1 MNANNDNP
9 QILLDG
15 VFFQYGS
22 TGIARLWTAL
32 LHEWSADRFAQQL
45 LVLDRGDTA
54 PRFDGIRYRSIPPY
68 DHRTTGD
75 DAARLQTL
83 CDEERAAVFVSTY
96 YTAPLTTPSV
106 FVAYDMIPEVYAHE
120 LDSAM
125 WREKHYGI
133 QHASAHVAIS
143 HSTARDLT
151 RFFPELDS
159 NAVHVAYPGVAAN
172 FHPPAPRV
180 IEQFRE
186 RQGVHKPYFL
196 LVGSRA
202 GFNGYKNAMLFFRSF
217 AQLPDCS
224 RYAIVCAGGEPALE
238 EAFQPFVNDVE
249 VHLVHLSDDDLRAAY
264 SGAVAL
270 AYPSRYEGFGLPVLE
285 ALACGCP
292 VITCRNSSLV
302 EVAGDAALFTPED
315 DVTAMVAVLQRVQQD
330 EVRQSLIAA
339 GLRQAAKFS
348 WRTMAATLA
357 DLLRRTAA
365 EEPRPLRIWR
375 EFRRLQALAQER
387 EALGWQLKHTEN
399 LWRQNWERFT
409 ESQAELAKT
418 RQESLQTEMELREKL
433 REAVE

>member
-54 PRFDGIRYRSIPPY
+54 PRIDGIRYRSIPAY

-75 DAARLQTL
+75 DAARLQAL

-133 QHASAHVAIS
+133 QHASGHVAIS

-151 RFFPELDS
+151 RFFPEVDARS
-159 NAVHVAYPGVAAN
+159 VVVAHPGVATN
-172 FHPPAPRV
+172 FHPAATDE

-186 RQGVHKPYFL
+186 RQGVNKPYFL

-217 AQLPDCS
+217 TQLPERD
-224 RYAIVCAGGEPALE
+224 RFAIVCAGGESALE
-238 EAFQPFVNDVE
+238 EVFQPFVNNAE
-249 VHLVHLSDDDLRAAY
+249 VHLVHLSDDELRAAY

-302 EVAGDAALFTPED
+302 EVAGDAVLFTPED
-315 DVTAMVAVLQRVQQD
+315 DVTAMVAALQQVQQD
-330 EVRQSLIAA
+330 EMRQSLIAA
-339 GLRQAAKFS
+339 GLRQARKFS
-348 WRTMAATLA
+348 WRNMATALT
-357 DLLRRTAA
+357 DVLRHTAA
-365 EEPRPLRIWR
+365 EGPRPLRIWR
-375 EFRRLQALAQER
+375 EFRRLQALRRNAR
-387 EALGWQLKHTEN
+387 RWAGSCGTP
-399 LWRQNWERFT
+399 RICGV
-409 ESQAELAKT
+409 KT
-418 RQESLQTEMELREKL
+418 GNAIRSRKPNSHRPGTRP
-433 REAVE
+433 